1 LSIAFPRIIVH
12 ESAEIGNLE
21 WTNCVYVRY
30 IAFTTT
36 GMCVKVPIQEDEM
49 GDSWMVMVAGPYR
62 SGTGGDP
69 KKMQENLDALGRAAL
84 EVWNRGHLPVIG
96 EWIALPLAKA
106 AGSKQIGDPVWD
118 RIGYPAADRLIDRCD
133 AVLRLPG
140 ASKGAD
146 GDVDRAR
153 ALGLPIVTA
162 VDELPAGT
170 PLPGRPA

>member
-1 LSIAFPRIIVH
+1 MS
-12 ESAEIGNLE
+12 
-21 WTNCVYVRY
+21 
-30 IAFTTT
+30 
-36 GMCVKVPIQEDEM
+36 
-49 GDSWMVMVAGPYR
+49 DSWMVMVAGPYR

-69 KKMQENLDALGRAAL
+69 VKMQANLDALGRAAL

-96 EWIALPLAKA
+96 EWIALPLAQA
-106 AGSKQIGDPVWD
+106 AGSKAVGDEVWD

-153 ALGLPIVTA
+153 ERGLPIVGA
-162 VDELPAGT
+162 VAELPVGT
-170 PLPGRPA
+170 PRPGRPV